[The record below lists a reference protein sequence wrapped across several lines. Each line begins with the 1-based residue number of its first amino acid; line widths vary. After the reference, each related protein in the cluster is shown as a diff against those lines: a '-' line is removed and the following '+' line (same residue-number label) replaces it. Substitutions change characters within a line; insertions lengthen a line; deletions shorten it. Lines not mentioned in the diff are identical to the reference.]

1 MEDTKNF
8 AGKDGFIWW
17 VGIIED
23 RNDPLKMGRLKV
35 RAVGWH
41 PDDKMNLPT
50 NDLPW
55 ATPMLPTNNINVYAP
70 REGDMVVGF
79 FSDGENAQEPIVMGI
94 LPGIALKSADGQKAF
109 SDPRD
114 GAALKNSPRTPESKT
129 YNTDGTGISITE
141 KPQADSYPKFLDE
154 PSTSR
159 IARNDIDTISK
170 TFMQERF
177 DNVVKN
183 VPTVS
188 STWNEPET
196 SYDTKYPYNNVMDTE
211 SGHLLEF
218 DDTPG
223 AERVHISHRN
233 GSFIEWFPNGTR
245 VEKITKDNYSIVMKD
260 DNVYIMGKCNIT
272 VQGNAEVYVKGDT
285 QLKVD
290 GNITGTIGGQVDV
303 TVGGTV
309 NATAPTFNLNGD
321 LNVYGN
327 IHSSQEISDATR
339 NMSSDRAIYNGHS
352 HSDPQGGNT
361 GTPTSTQ

>member
-1 MEDTKNF
+1 MEDTKDF

-50 NDLPW
+50 SDLPW
-55 ATPMLPTNNINVYAP
+55 ATPMIPTNNINVYSP
-70 REGDMVVGF
+70 REGDMAVGF

-94 LPGIALKSADGQKAF
+94 LPGIALKSADRQKAF
-109 SDPRD
+109 SDPRSD
-114 GAALKNSPRTPESKT
+114 AELKSSPRTPKNKT
-129 YNTDGTGISITE
+129 YKTDGSGISIEE
-141 KPQADSYPKFLDE
+141 KTQSESYPKFLDE

-159 IARNDIDTISK
+159 IARNDSDTITK
-170 TFMQERF
+170 TFIQERKT
-177 DNVVKN
+177 NKVTS
-183 VPTVS
+183 VPTVK

-196 SYDTKYPYNNVMDTE
+196 SYATKYPYNNVMDTE

-223 AERVHISHRN
+223 AERVHIAHRS
-233 GSFIEWFPNGTR
+233 GSFIEWFPDGSR

-272 VQGNAEVYVKGDT
+272 VQGNAELKVQGNFDMDIGGTCNIRSAGKMKINAPLIDLNDGTNGAARIGDT
-285 QLKVD
+285 AD
-290 GNITGTIGGQVDV
+290 TGDAGTGSHFDTNSAGTNIIETGSATVVIGG
-303 TVGGTV
+303 
-309 NATAPTFNLNGD
+309 
-321 LNVYGN
+321 
-327 IHSSQEISDATR
+327 
-339 NMSSDRAIYNGHS
+339 
-352 HSDPQGGNT
+352 
-361 GTPTSTQ
+361 

>member
-41 PDDKMNLPT
+41 PDDKMTLPT
-50 NDLPW
+50 GDLPW
-55 ATPMLPTNNINVYAP
+55 ATPMIPTNNINVYSP
-70 REGDMVVGF
+70 REGDMAVGF

-94 LPGIALKSADGQKAF
+94 LPGIALKSADRQKAF
-109 SDPRD
+109 SDPRSD
-114 GAALKNSPRTPESKT
+114 TELKSSPRTPKNKT
-129 YNTDGTGISITE
+129 YKTDGSGISIEE
-141 KPQADSYPKFLDE
+141 KTQSESYPKFLDE

-159 IARNDIDTISK
+159 IARNDSDTITK
-170 TFMQERF
+170 TFIQERKT
-177 DNVVKN
+177 NKVTS
-183 VPTVS
+183 VPTVK

-196 SYDTKYPYNNVMDTE
+196 SYATKYPYNNVMDTE

-223 AERVHISHRN
+223 AERVHVAHRS
-233 GSFIEWFPNGTR
+233 GSFIEWFPDGSR

-272 VQGNAEVYVKGDT
+272 VQGNAE
-285 QLKVD
+285 LKIQ
-290 GNITGTIGGQVDV
+290 GNFDMD
-303 TVGGTV
+303 VGGTCNIRSGGTMKI
-309 NATAPTFNLNGD
+309 NAPLID
-321 LNVYGN
+321 LNDGTNGAARIGDTADTGDAGTGSHFDTNSAGTN
-327 IHSSQEISDATR
+327 IIETGSATVV
-339 NMSSDRAIYNGHS
+339 I
-352 HSDPQGGNT
+352 GG
-361 GTPTSTQ
+361 

>member
-1 MEDTKNF
+1 MSTTEETKDF
-8 AGKDGFIWW
+8 AGKNGFIWW

-50 NDLPW
+50 SDLPW

-70 REGDMVVGF
+70 REGDMAVGF

-94 LPGIALKSADGQKAF
+94 LPGIALKPADGQKAF
-109 SDPRD
+109 SDPRNGD
-114 GAALKNSPRTPESKT
+114 ALKTSPRTPKSKT
-129 YNTDGTGISITE
+129 YNTDGTGISIEE

-159 IARNDIDTISK
+159 IARNDIETISK

-223 AERVHISHRN
+223 AERVHIAHRN
-233 GSFIEWFPNGTR
+233 GSFIEWFPDGSR

-260 DNVYIMGKCNIT
+260 NNVYIMGKCNIT
-272 VQGNAEVYVKGDT
+272 VQGNAELNVE
-285 QLKVD
+285 
-290 GNITGTIGGQVDV
+290 GNFDMK
-303 TVGGTV
+303 VGGTCNIRSGGTMKL
-309 NATAPTFNLNGD
+309 NAPLID
-321 LNVYGN
+321 LNDGTNGAARIGDTADTGDDGTGSHYDTNSPGTNVIETG
-327 IHSSQEISDATR
+327 SSTVVI
-339 NMSSDRAIYNGHS
+339 
-352 HSDPQGGNT
+352 GG
-361 GTPTSTQ
+361 